1 MKIQTTHRFT
11 FQHEGAEFTTAG
23 SNTVEVAPDWI
34 VNDDYFR
41 AAKAAD
47 RLVELDTPVQVVEA
61 ETLQVTEP
69 VDATFE
75 PEDETAEDEKPK
87 RARKAKADA
96 EDEKAE

>member
-23 SNTVEVAPDWI
+23 GNTVEVAPDWI
-34 VNDDYFR
+34 ANDDYFR
-41 AAKAAD
+41 AAKAAE
-47 RLVELDTPVQVVEA
+47 RLVELDVPA
-61 ETLQVTEP
+61 LQVTEP

-87 RARKAKADA
+87 RARKTKADA